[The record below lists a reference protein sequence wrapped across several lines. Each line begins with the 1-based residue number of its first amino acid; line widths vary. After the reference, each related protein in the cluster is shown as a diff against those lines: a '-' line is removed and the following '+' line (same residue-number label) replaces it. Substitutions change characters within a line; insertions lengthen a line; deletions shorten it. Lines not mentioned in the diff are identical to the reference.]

1 MEIKTKYNVGDKLW
15 TIKDCKAIEFE
26 VGSLLIN
33 VNKDKKRISYY
44 PKADVFSTENYEEDI
59 CFSSKEEL
67 IKAL

>member
-1 MEIKTKYNVGDKLW
+1 MEIKTKYNVGNKLW

-26 VGSLLIN
+26 VESLLIN
-33 VNKDKKRISYY
+33 VNKDKNSISYY
-44 PKADVFSTENYEEDI
+44 PKKDMFSSENYEENI

>member
-33 VNKDKKRISYY
+33 VNNDKKRISYY
-44 PKADVFSTENYEEDI
+44 PKTDVFSTENYEEDI